1 MAPARN
7 FYSASYSSNGYT
19 YSAVLKDV
27 ADHEDVAEDETTT
40 DGYKMLNLRVGKEY
54 EILGANLKVSA
65 FANNVLDQVARNS
78 TSFAKDAVPL
88 PGRNVGLNIRL
99 TY

>member
-1 MAPARN
+1 M
-7 FYSASYSSNGYT
+7 T
-19 YSAVLKDV
+19 
-27 ADHEDVAEDETTT
+27 ED
-40 DGYKMLNLRVGKEY
+40 YKMLNLRVGKEY
-54 EILGANLKVSA
+54 ELLGANLKVSA

-78 TSFAKDAVPL
+78 TSFVKDAVPL